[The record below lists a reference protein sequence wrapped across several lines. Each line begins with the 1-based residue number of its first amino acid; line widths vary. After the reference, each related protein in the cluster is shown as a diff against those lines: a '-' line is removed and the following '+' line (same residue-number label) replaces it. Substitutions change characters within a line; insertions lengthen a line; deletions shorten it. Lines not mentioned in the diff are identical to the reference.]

1 MTTTFDQL
9 IHRKSM
15 EDEARA
21 AVVVT
26 PGFKLTGT
34 LREMYWKVLTGRA
47 PLVAVNGEKT

>member
-1 MTTTFDQL
+1 MTTTFDDL
-9 IHRKSM
+9 LHRKSM

-26 PGFKLTGT
+26 PSFNLTDT

-47 PLVAVNGEKT
+47 PFVAVNGSKQ

>member
-9 IHRKSM
+9 IHRKNM

-21 AVVVT
+21 AVVVG
-26 PGFKLTGT
+26 PAFNLTGT

-47 PLVAVNGEKT
+47 PFVAVNGEKS